1 MKELI
6 GKTRKSEP
14 HLPGKLL
21 IKEQEV
27 SGKVGIANKFNTF
40 LTNIGAE
47 LAKNI
52 PNASRPFESYIKKVD
67 TTMPTDSLTI
77 NEVKEAFFS
86 LKINK
91 SPWCDEISFN
101 VIKNCFSE
109 LNIPLKY
116 LFDMSL
122 ESGIF
127 PDKLKIA
134 RVIPLYKAGDPAN
147 ISNYRPI
154 SVLPCFSKMLERI
167 MYNRLH
173 KYLTT
178 EKILYPKQF
187 GFQRGHSTEHA
198 IVKLAN
204 QIYESFERNKYT
216 LGVFI
221 DLSKAFDTVN
231 HSVLIKKLQMYGVR
245 GVNLAWFCSYLAN
258 RKQYISLGHDRKTGT
273 QNILCGVPQ
282 GSILGPLLFLL
293 YVNDLPNS
301 SVLEPIMFADDTNLF
316 FEHTHLRILFSMV
329 NNELKKIYEWFNA
342 NKLSLNVGKTKYSL
356 FHKPSKTDDLPLLLS
371 KVLINDKEIERVG
384 SIKFLG
390 VLLDEHLSWEEHIRY
405 TEKKIAK
412 NIGLLYRAK
421 PFLGKH
427 SLLTLYYSYIHTY
440 LNYANL
446 T

>member
-1 MKELI
+1 MQKKKRNVRKELI
-6 GKTRKSEP
+6 DKTRKSEP

-27 SGKVGIANKFNTF
+27 SGNVEIANKFNTF
-40 LTNIGAE
+40 FTNIGAE

-52 PNASRPFESYIKKVD
+52 PNVSRPFESYIKKVD
-67 TTMPTDSLTI
+67 TTMPTDCLTI
-77 NEVKEAFFS
+77 NEVKKVFFS

-91 SPWCDEISFN
+91 SPGCDEISFN

-109 LNIPLKY
+109 LNMPLKY

-154 SVLPCFSKMLERI
+154 SVLPCFSKMLEPI
-167 MYNRLH
+167 MYKLLY

-204 QIYESFERNKYT
+204 QICESFERNKYT

-231 HSVLIKKLQMYGVR
+231 HSV
-245 GVNLAWFCSYLAN
+245 
-258 RKQYISLGHDRKTGT
+258 
-273 QNILCGVPQ
+273 
-282 GSILGPLLFLL
+282 
-293 YVNDLPNS
+293 
-301 SVLEPIMFADDTNLF
+301 
-316 FEHTHLRILFSMV
+316 
-329 NNELKKIYEWFNA
+329 
-342 NKLSLNVGKTKYSL
+342 
-356 FHKPSKTDDLPLLLS
+356 
-371 KVLINDKEIERVG
+371 
-384 SIKFLG
+384 
-390 VLLDEHLSWEEHIRY
+390 
-405 TEKKIAK
+405 
-412 NIGLLYRAK
+412 
-421 PFLGKH
+421 
-427 SLLTLYYSYIHTY
+427 
-440 LNYANL
+440 
-446 T
+446 